1 MLTENSSSQL
11 KMLATLDANMSQ
23 FSHGSYDPLRAFN
36 LLKCEYVYVFSG
48 FNDHKLDECEM
59 FNTVSQ

>member
-1 MLTENSSSQL
+1 
-11 KMLATLDANMSQ
+11 MLATLDANMSQ